1 MLAYKKHGFFEGYI
15 FERRKK
21 AHFFKVGNSRLNQK
35 TRRLTPLG
43 ITSNNH
49 LHQAK
54 NQTYHLILL

>member
-21 AHFFKVGNSRLNQK
+21 AHFLGWATRLNQK

>member
-21 AHFFKVGNSRLNQK
+21 AHFLGWATRLNQK

-49 LHQAK
+49 LHQK
-54 NQTYHLILL
+54 QSLIYCLSRF